1 MRNGDDVPGVMSG
14 WGKNGRET
22 MQRWGK
28 LLGTVMILF
37 SMIMAIQEMRLPQVV
52 AAEAEELETFIRARI
67 EIGEFMGRFM
77 RERGG
82 FGGSMEEMR
91 QMENEINAKVAHI
104 LGSHG
109 MTIEEYRERSPAVF
123 SDEEAVQAFLAQHP
137 ELKRRY
143 EVLPFHQSRP
153 GRGMPH

>member
-1 MRNGDDVPGVMSG
+1 MRSGDDVPGVVSG
-14 WGKNGRET
+14 WGKNRRET

-28 LLGTVMILF
+28 LLDTVIVLFLMIL
-37 SMIMAIQEMRLPQVV
+37 AAQEMRLPQV
-52 AAEAEELETFIRARI
+52 AAADAEELETFIRARI
-67 EIGEFMGRFM
+67 EIGESMGRFM

-91 QMENEINAKVAHI
+91 LMENEINAMVARI

-109 MTIEEYRERSPAVF
+109 MTIEEHRERSPAVF
-123 SDEEAVQAFLAQHP
+123 SDEEAVQAFLEQHP
-137 ELKRRY
+137 KLKRRY
-143 EVLPFHQSRP
+143 DVLPFHQSGS